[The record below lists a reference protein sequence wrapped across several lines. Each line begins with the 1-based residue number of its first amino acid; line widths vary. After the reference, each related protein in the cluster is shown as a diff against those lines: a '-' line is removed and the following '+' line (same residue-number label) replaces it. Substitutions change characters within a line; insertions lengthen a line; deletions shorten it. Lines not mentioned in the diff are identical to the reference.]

1 MAETEIEP
9 TPAPEPVAKPEEPA
23 AEPAP
28 EPEPAAPPAPE
39 PAAEPAAE
47 AADDDDDDDEE
58 LPPGQY
64 EGDQVVTGKRQR
76 KSADKFEYDHKET
89 KKAAVG
95 TGTPLGELTGVN
107 ENMMNPKFKDTLEAL
122 HLLVLKSKGAKGKVR
137 KNLAAFSGLVYAQP
151 DERQRYADRLGKLK
165 IPVVNAM
172 LDMLRVDR
180 SSKSFEG
187 GKVDKDAV
195 CGRLLDFLENPDNA
209 GVKKA
214 SRVTRAP
221 GAKRGAAPKK
231 KAAPAKKAA
240 PKRKAK
246 EAESEDD
253 DDVDS
258 AEVSVQVALFRAVAK
273 AEFDK
278 DPGLDRKELMVAVE
292 ATVGT
297 TLKCT
302 EFKAV
307 CKALVKGEAEPEADA
322 PKASKKRKGRGGDDD
337 DDFEAEV
344 MPEKKKRGAPK
355 ARSSPAKAPPAD
367 DDDEEAEADLGGD
380 EPEAPAAEEEAPA
393 AEEEA
398 PAAEEAPA
406 EPEDAEMADA

>member
-1 MAETEIEP
+1 
-9 TPAPEPVAKPEEPA
+9 
-23 AEPAP
+23 
-28 EPEPAAPPAPE
+28 PAAPPAPE

-47 AADDDDDDDEE
+47 AADDDDDDEE

-137 KNLAAFSGLVYAQP
+137 KNLAAFSGLVYSQP

-165 IPVVNAM
+165 IPVVHAM

-187 GKVDKDAV
+187 GKVDKEAV

-246 EAESEDD
+246 EAESEDE

-258 AEVSVQVALFRAVAK
+258 AEVEVQVAL
-273 AEFDK
+273 
-278 DPGLDRKELMVAVE
+278 
-292 ATVGT
+292 
-297 TLKCT
+297 
-302 EFKAV
+302 
-307 CKALVKGEAEPEADA
+307 
-322 PKASKKRKGRGGDDD
+322 
-337 DDFEAEV
+337 
-344 MPEKKKRGAPK
+344 
-355 ARSSPAKAPPAD
+355 
-367 DDDEEAEADLGGD
+367 
-380 EPEAPAAEEEAPA
+380 
-393 AEEEA
+393 
-398 PAAEEAPA
+398 
-406 EPEDAEMADA
+406 